1 MGTDAYTSFDEQK
14 SKLFM
19 ALIESMVKNP
29 DTANFCRRHRGL
41 GLEIG
46 IMTAAEDE
54 HVFTPEVCQA
64 LGTILS
70 AMTGVTKTVV
80 YLEGKPHPTAKEAI
94 VYALGQV

>member
-1 MGTDAYTSFDEQK
+1 MSTDAYTSFDAQK

-19 ALIESMVKNP
+19 SLIESMVKSP
-29 DTANFCRRHRGL
+29 DTANFCRRSRGL
-41 GLEIG
+41 DLEIA

-70 AMTGVTKTVV
+70 AMTGITKTVV
-80 YLEGKPHPTAKEAI
+80 YLEGKPHRDAKEAI
-94 VYALGQV
+94 DSALSQV